1 MAFEDGS
8 HDITCPNC
16 RARHRAGWYRM
27 PFKEPHVLKCL
38 VCDSILQKGN
48 SVRSYESLALIAN

>member
-1 MAFEDGS
+1 
-8 HDITCPNC
+8 
-16 RARHRAGWYRM
+16 M